1 MPGSFLLQY
10 KRLVVFGRM
19 FPSATIVYRSSGAL
33 DSVLIALLLEFNPLG
48 QYDQVVA
55 FVGRHNDDNEIGSS
69 DDNEMVFSHQII
81 NLTC

>member
-1 MPGSFLLQY
+1 MPGSLLLLY

-19 FPSATIVYRSSGAL
+19 FPSATIVYRSSGSL

-69 DDNEMVFSHQII
+69 DDNEMVFSY
-81 NLTC
+81 